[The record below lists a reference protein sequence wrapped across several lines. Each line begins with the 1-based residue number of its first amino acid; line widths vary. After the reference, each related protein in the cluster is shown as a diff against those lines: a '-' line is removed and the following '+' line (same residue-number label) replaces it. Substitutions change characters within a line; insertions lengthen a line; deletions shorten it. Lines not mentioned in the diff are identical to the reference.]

1 MKLFARKVTFRGPID
16 HPNIMDTP
24 AKKCLKIPGIPLQ
37 QSSLNLSLII
47 ILLLDN
53 SEFINIRD
61 LDLDLLELLSQGV
74 VGAQLLDDVRV
85 DCVDVVLDLF
95 HLDLLA
101 QAVVLPTGD
110 LQVQELPGLVSASLS
125 LFVALD

>member
-1 MKLFARKVTFRGPID
+1 
-16 HPNIMDTP
+16 
-24 AKKCLKIPGIPLQ
+24 
-37 QSSLNLSLII
+37 
-47 ILLLDN
+47 
-53 SEFINIRD
+53 
-61 LDLDLLELLSQGV
+61 LELLSQGV

-110 LQVQELPGLVSASLS
+110 LQVQELPGLVSAGLS